1 MKMIKKIKMDMWI
14 NVFMLLLI
22 GIVFIVR
29 PQDSLEVAAMIAGAV
44 ILANGIFDLIYYFR
58 VCQFPA
64 GAQADFCR
72 AGSP

>member
-44 ILANGIFDLIYYFR
+44 ILANGL
-58 VCQFPA
+58 P
-64 GAQADFCR
+64 
-72 AGSP
+72 SPIDSPCAII